1 MCIVKRKQ
9 NLEFKEKLQNK
20 NEELLVSPYFLKI
33 TM

>member
-9 NLEFKEKLQNK
+9 NLHFKEKLQNE
-20 NEELLVSPYFLKI
+20 NEELLVSPYLLKV